1 MAEKRERCS
10 VRTWYGEI
18 SEEEQKGERRR
29 VRDEEMDVV
38 ISVRRD
44 GEVIGIVHTGEWFGR
59 VEEFAEKFCGS
70 VEWRRRV
77 AK

>member
-44 GEVIGIVHTGEWFGR
+44 GEVIRIVHTGE
-59 VEEFAEKFCGS
+59 
-70 VEWRRRV
+70 
-77 AK
+77 